1 MRKNLSQNVMKL
13 ASAGTGDLPRI
24 TELLKA
30 CRLPFEEL
38 APSHLVLWDGDRLA
52 GVIGFEPKGRYIL
65 LRSLAVSEAYR
76 GQGIALYLTGKAEEE
91 AASRGME
98 EIFLLTLTAEDFFDK
113 LGYDKV
119 PREKAPAPI
128 QETEEFKRLCPD
140 EAICMRKR
148 LV

>member
-1 MRKNLSQNVMKL
+1 MKL
-13 ASAGTGDLPRI
+13 SSANTEDLPRVRD
-24 TELLKA
+24 LLKA

-38 APSHLVLWDGDRLA
+38 APSHLVLWDGERIA
-52 GVIGFEPKGRYIL
+52 GVIGFEPKGNYIL

-91 AASRGME
+91 AASRGMK
-98 EIFLLTLTAEDFFDK
+98 EIYLLTMTAEGFFDK

-119 PREKAPAPI
+119 PRKEAPSPI

-140 EAICMRKR
+140 DAICMMKQ
-148 LV
+148 LT